1 MLSRGVSR
9 LARTARGL
17 SVTPAVTVPSRN
29 AHFDLS
35 VGLNEDQRAF
45 QEMALGFAAENLA
58 PHAAKWDQE
67 KFFPVDTIKTCAQ
80 LGFGGIY
87 VKDDVGGSNLSRMDA
102 AVIFEALATGCVS
115 TSAYLTIHNMCAW
128 MIDTQ
133 GTEAQRQQYLPGVTA
148 MDLFCSYCLTEPSS
162 GSDAG
167 SLSTKAELKGD
178 DYVLNG
184 TKAFISGAGTS
195 DLYLVMARTSD
206 DGTNGVT
213 CFIVPKDAPGLS
225 FGKNED
231 KLGWNSQPTRMVMM
245 DDCVIPKANVLGEVG
260 AGFKIAMKG
269 LDGGRINIGTTA
281 VGGAVAALN
290 AAIDYTADRKQFG
303 KPIAVF
309 QNTQF
314 KLADMATD
322 LTASRL
328 MIHNA
333 AHLLDAQDPAAT
345 MHCAMAKRF
354 STDHAFDVANQ
365 ALQLHGGYG
374 YLKDYPVERIVR
386 DLRVHSILEGTNE
399 IMRLI
404 ISRDLLKA

>member
-1 MLSRGVSR
+1 MSI
-9 LARTARGL
+9 
-17 SVTPAVTVPSRN
+17 
-29 AHFDLS
+29 
-35 VGLNEDQRAF
+35 GLNDEQKQF
-45 QEMALGFAAENLA
+45 QEMALGFAAEHLA
-58 PHAAKWDQE
+58 PNAEKWDKE
-67 KFFPVDTIKTCAQ
+67 KIFPVETLKTCAQ

-87 VKDDVGGSNLSRMDA
+87 VRDDVGGSDLSRMDA

-133 GTEAQRQQYLPGVTA
+133 GTEEQRQKYLPDVTA
-148 MDLFCSYCLTEPSS
+148 MNLFCSYCLTEPNS

-178 DYVLNG
+178 EYILNG
-184 TKAFISGAGTS
+184 TKAFISGAGAS
-195 DLYLVMARTSD
+195 DIYLVMARTSD
-206 DGTNGVT
+206 DGANGVT
-213 CFIVPKDAPGLS
+213 CFVVEKDAPGLS

-231 KLGWNSQPTRMVMM
+231 KLGWNSQPTRMVVME
-245 DDCVIPKANVLGEVG
+245 DCRIPKANVLGQVG
-260 AGFKIAMKG
+260 QGFKIAMKG

-290 AAIDYTADRKQFG
+290 AAVNHSQERKQFG
-303 KPIAVF
+303 KTLDAF

-314 KLADMATD
+314 KIADMATD

-333 AHLLDAQDPAAT
+333 ARLLDEQDPAAT

-354 STDHAFDVANQ
+354 STDKAFEVTNQ

-374 YLKDYPVERIVR
+374 YLKDYPVERIFR

-404 ISRDLLKA
+404 ISRSILKA